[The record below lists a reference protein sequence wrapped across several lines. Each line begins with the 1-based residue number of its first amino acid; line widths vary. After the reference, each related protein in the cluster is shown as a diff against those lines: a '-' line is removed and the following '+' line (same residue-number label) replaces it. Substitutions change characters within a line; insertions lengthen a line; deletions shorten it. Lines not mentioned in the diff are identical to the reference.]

1 MLEETI
7 DMIFLFIWLLK
18 EKTEKELL
26 SNAELM
32 KKTECAIQ
40 SFPERFCLYL
50 KSKEFKEN
58 KKQNTIRK

>member
-32 KKTECAIQ
+32 KKTDCAIQ
-40 SFPERFCLYL
+40 FSRKILSLPE
-50 KSKEFKEN
+50 
-58 KKQNTIRK
+58 KQGVQGK